1 MAMQTRIA
9 PATAAGADTLAAA
22 RELFEQLDSD
32 AGKAEADRRLPRSTV
47 DAMKAAGAFRMPM
60 PTGWGGPEL
69 PIADQLLV
77 VEELSYADGSA
88 GWCAMIGCDSGF
100 YAAKLE
106 DAVAREIWD
115 DLDLVTAGQTSPAGR
130 AVRDGG
136 GWRVTGRWAFGSGC
150 THADRIVG
158 GALLHD
164 VDGSQPLEGDLPAW
178 RTFVLPIDSV
188 TIHETWDPMG
198 LAGTGSHDYAAED
211 VWVPDEHA
219 MRPLEPPL
227 RDGAIYALPWSF
239 IVKGAAV
246 PLGLARR
253 ALDEVASI
261 APTKLVLPE
270 LAFLGDL
277 DHLHDRL
284 ARSRAL
290 IGGARALIH
299 DVVAACWDEIER
311 TGELLQEGRADLRLA
326 MVHCATACRSAVDLI
341 VDTATTAAIKRGS
354 PIDRAHRDIVTAS
367 QHLVVNDRVY
377 GMVGRVLMG
386 KPAGVI
392 MV

>member
-1 MAMQTRIA
+1 MQTRIA
-9 PATAAGADTLAAA
+9 PATAAGADTVAAA
-22 RELFEQLDSD
+22 RELFDQLDAD

-47 DAMKAAGAFRMPM
+47 DAMKAAGVFRMPM
-60 PTGWGGPEL
+60 PVAWGGPEL

-106 DAVAREIWD
+106 DAVAREVFD

-130 AVRDGG
+130 AVREGD
-136 GWRVTGRWAFGSGC
+136 GWRVSGRWAFGSGC

-158 GALLHD
+158 GALLHEE
-164 VDGSQPLEGDLPAW
+164 DGTQGLEGDLPAW
-178 RTFVLPIDSV
+178 RTFVLPIDAV

-198 LAGTGSHDYAAED
+198 LAGTGSHDYSAD
-211 VWVPDEHA
+211 GVWVPDEHA

-253 ALDEVASI
+253 AVDEVAAI

-270 LAFLGDL
+270 FAFLGDL

-290 IGGARALIH
+290 IGSARALIH
-299 DVVAACWDEIER
+299 DVVGACWDEIER
-311 TGELLQEGRADLRLA
+311 SGELQQEGRADLRLA
-326 MVHCATACRSAVDLI
+326 MVHCATAGRRAVDLI

-392 MV
+392 MI

>member
-1 MAMQTRIA
+1 VQTRIA
-9 PATAAGADTLAAA
+9 PLTAAGQATLTAV
-22 RELFEQLDSD
+22 RDLFEQLDGD

-60 PTGWGGPEL
+60 PAAWGGPEL
-69 PIADQLLV
+69 PIADMLLV
-77 VEELSYADGSA
+77 IEELSYADGSA

-106 DAVAREIWD
+106 DAVAREVWD
-115 DLDLVTAGQTSPAGR
+115 DLDLVTAGQTSPAGK
-130 AVRDGG
+130 AVREGD
-136 GWRVTGRWAFGSGC
+136 GWRVSGRWAFGSGC

-158 GALLHD
+158 GAMLHEA
-164 VDGSQPLEGDLPAW
+164 DGTQPVEGGLPAW
-178 RTFVLPIDSV
+178 RTFVLPIDEV
-188 TIHETWDPMG
+188 TIHETWDPTG
-198 LAGTGSHDYAAED
+198 LAGTGSHDYSSDGA
-211 VWVPDEHA
+211 WVPDEHA
-219 MRPLEPPL
+219 MRPLEAP
-227 RDGAIYALPWSF
+227 RREGAIYALPWSF

-246 PLGLARR
+246 PIGLARR
-253 ALDEVASI
+253 ALDELTAI
-261 APTKLVLPE
+261 APGKLVLPE
-270 LAFLGDL
+270 FAMLGDL

-290 IGGARALIH
+290 IGSARALIH
-299 DVVAACWDEIER
+299 DVVGAAWDEIER
-311 TGELLQEGRADLRLA
+311 TGELRQEGRADLRLA
-326 MVHCATACRSAVDLI
+326 MVHCATACRTAVDLI

-392 MV
+392 MI

>member
-1 MAMQTRIA
+1 MQTRIA
-9 PATAAGADTLAAA
+9 PSTAAGQGTLTAV
-22 RELFEQLDSD
+22 RDLFDQLDGD

-60 PTGWGGPEL
+60 PAAWGGPEL
-69 PIADQLLV
+69 PIADMLLV
-77 VEELSYADGSA
+77 IEELSYADGSA

-106 DAVAREIWD
+106 DAVAREVWD
-115 DLDLVTAGQTSPAGR
+115 DLDLVTAGQTSPAGK
-130 AVRDGG
+130 AVREGD
-136 GWRVTGRWAFGSGC
+136 GWRVSGRWAFGSGC

-158 GALLHD
+158 GAMLHEA
-164 VDGSQPLEGDLPAW
+164 DGSQPVEGDLPAW
-178 RTFVLPIDSV
+178 RTFVLPIDEV
-188 TIHETWDPMG
+188 TIHDTWDPTG
-198 LAGTGSHDYAAED
+198 LAGTGSHDYSLDGA
-211 VWVPDEHA
+211 WVPDEHA
-219 MRPLEPPL
+219 MRPLEAPR

-246 PLGLARR
+246 PIGLARR
-253 ALDEVASI
+253 ALDELTAI
-261 APTKLVLPE
+261 APGKLVLPE
-270 LAFLGDL
+270 FAMLGDL

-290 IGGARALIH
+290 IASSRALIH
-299 DVVAACWDEIER
+299 DVVGAAWDEIEQ
-311 TGELLQEGRADLRLA
+311 TGELRQEGRADLRLA
-326 MVHCATACRSAVDLI
+326 MVHCATACRTAVDLI

-392 MV
+392 MI